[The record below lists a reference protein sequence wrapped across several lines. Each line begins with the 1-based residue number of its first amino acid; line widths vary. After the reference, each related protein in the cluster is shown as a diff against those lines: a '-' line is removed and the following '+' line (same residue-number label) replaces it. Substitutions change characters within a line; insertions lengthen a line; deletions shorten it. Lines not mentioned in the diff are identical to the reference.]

1 MRVSTRICIDDAS
14 ATPHGTK
21 MLNLFDPLRGKVLG
35 HDQLAD
41 SSGGRQLQPPARG
54 SAGL

>member
-35 HDQLAD
+35 QD
-41 SSGGRQLQPPARG
+41 
-54 SAGL
+54 